1 MSGSTIAVHLD
12 DALGRDDA
20 CEPPHADTGR
30 RRRFMDPQDLLGHTW
45 EVVEIDGEPVT
56 GPQPPAIEFTS
67 DGRVVGNTGANR
79 LMGGYEIGGD
89 RIKVTQ
95 LATTMMGGR
104 PDAMRTETRLVQAL
118 GAGGDAE
125 LQLVVRNDYSGN
137 SIRLRR
143 VANTMTAPSPAPRN
157 AVSVEASDEP
167 QVDENLDAPG
177 DPTTVA
183 SEEADT
189 SPTEPEAPVADGA
202 PIIRGSVFYR
212 ERIAMP
218 EGSVVTVR
226 LLDTSRAGA
235 AAEVIGEHVIEEP
248 PNVPV
253 AFEIGYEPDAIDASH
268 SYAVAAQIAVNGQ
281 VTWRSTIHHPVLTRG
296 AGHSAVVMV
305 TRAS

>member
-1 MSGSTIAVHLD
+1 
-12 DALGRDDA
+12 
-20 CEPPHADTGR
+20 
-30 RRRFMDPQDLLGHTW
+30 MDPQDLLGHTW

-56 GPQPPAIEFTS
+56 GAQPPAIEFTS

-79 LMGGYEIGGD
+79 LMGGYEVADD
-89 RIKVTQ
+89 RIRVTQ
-95 LATTMMGGR
+95 LATTMMAGR

-125 LQLVVRNDYSGN
+125 LQLVLRNAYSGN

-143 VANTMTAPSPAPRN
+143 VANTTPSPSAAPPE
-157 AVSVEASDEP
+157 ADPVEPPDVEEAVEAADNGSTEVAP
-167 QVDENLDAPG
+167 DA
-177 DPTTVA
+177 
-183 SEEADT
+183 ADAT
-189 SPTEPEAPVADGA
+189 PLEPEAPVPNGA

-235 AAEVIGEHVIEEP
+235 PAEVIGEHVIEEP
-248 PNVPV
+248 ANVPV
-253 AFEIGYEPDAIDASH
+253 AFEIGYEPDAIDDSH

-281 VTWRSTIHHPVLTRG
+281 VAWRSTIHHPVLTRG
-296 AGHSAVVMV
+296 AGRSAVVMV

>member
-1 MSGSTIAVHLD
+1 
-12 DALGRDDA
+12 
-20 CEPPHADTGR
+20 
-30 RRRFMDPQDLLGHTW
+30 MDPQDLLGHTW

-79 LMGGYEIGGD
+79 LMGGYEIADD
-89 RIKVTQ
+89 RIRVTQ
-95 LATTMMGGR
+95 LATTMMAGR

-125 LQLVVRNDYSGN
+125 LQLVLRNGYSGN

-143 VANTMTAPSPAPRN
+143 VANTMAAPSPTSTDAEP
-157 AVSVEASDEP
+157 VEVADEP
-167 QVDENLDAPG
+167 HVDDAP
-177 DPTTVA
+177 DV
-183 SEEADT
+183 ADT
-189 SPTEPEAPVADGA
+189 GAREGAVAAGSDVPDTAPIQSEAPAPNGA
-202 PIIRGSVFYR
+202 PIVRGSVFYR

-235 AAEVIGEHVIEEP
+235 PAEVIGEQVIEEP

-253 AFEIGYEPDAIDASH
+253 AFEIGYEPDSIDDSH
-268 SYAVAAQIAVNGQ
+268 SYAVAAQIEVNGQ

-305 TRAS
+305 TRTG